1 MENKYYRPSL
11 EEFYLGFEYERF
23 IPKSNST
30 EEGCWEKI
38 TMSVNYLS
46 LDEIDD
52 EILEKEIRVKY
63 LDKEDIESLGF
74 KFYKE
79 KTKTLLDESV
89 MLFDSEKLNILLG
102 YYYTL
107 NKIVIITK
115 DPSKNEIYSKT
126 GQDPYKIAGIK
137 IKNKSELIKLL
148 KQLEIV

>member
-52 EILEKEIRVKY
+52 EILEKEIKDELKDNTLEVSSNEQLGKALEKY
-63 LDKEDIESLGF
+63 GLPNLGRTKKGHYQTGTDILQQW
-74 KFYKE
+74 
-79 KTKTLLDESV
+79 
-89 MLFDSEKLNILLG
+89 
-102 YYYTL
+102 
-107 NKIVIITK
+107 
-115 DPSKNEIYSKT
+115 KNEGYEEK
-126 GQDPYKIAGIK
+126 
-137 IKNKSELIKLL
+137 
-148 KQLEIV
+148 V